1 MIITVVDHA
10 NKSITFDR
18 EVQAAENLV
27 NFGNKLRT
35 AFSRIAETKTQGGER
50 QRIFLK
56 VLEKLD
62 EETTKV

>member
-1 MIITVVDHA
+1 M
-10 NKSITFDR
+10 
-18 EVQAAENLV
+18 QAAENLV